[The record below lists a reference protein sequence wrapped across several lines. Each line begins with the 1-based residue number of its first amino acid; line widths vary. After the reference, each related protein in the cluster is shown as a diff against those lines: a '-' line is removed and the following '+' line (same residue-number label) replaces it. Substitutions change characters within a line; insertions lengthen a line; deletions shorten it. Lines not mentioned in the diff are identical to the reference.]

1 MITGLQAQVDDLA
14 SQTARQEE
22 AVALRQAAYADAGGG
37 NIETLKS
44 LLMVRQDEQREA
56 ARQAAQYQQLMQR
69 LGWGAG
75 LTPAAFESNRQKV
88 NLSASSLRESLQKG
102 EQCAYDA
109 GARHSDDA
117 RRCRDRVA
125 EIEKIRQRPG
135 SNIPSHYQDWR
146 ADLAAAVGVAADELP
161 FLA

>member
-56 ARQAAQYQQLMQR
+56 ARQHGIVADGLQPRGQALHPRR
-69 LGWGAG
+69 LLA
-75 LTPAAFESNRQKV
+75 
-88 NLSASSLRESLQKG
+88 
-102 EQCAYDA
+102 D
-109 GARHSDDA
+109 
-117 RRCRDRVA
+117 
-125 EIEKIRQRPG
+125 QRPHRHG
-135 SNIPSHYQDWR
+135 
-146 ADLAAAVGVAADELP
+146 
-161 FLA
+161 